1 MFQNRSNQKT
11 FNFFQTLQTHAG
23 HSSSDTRNLLSC
35 SSDSSLES
43 TPCDFHSLKDRS
55 ALKRHEYT
63 TSSDSERSLRD
74 DDLDQ
79 MARRFRIEKRKL
91 RKFMRLNS
99 IKVRRTADEEE
110 KVNRFKSRVVSLNR
124 RSGSESGGEAK
135 VVVF

>member
-1 MFQNRSNQKT
+1 M
-11 FNFFQTLQTHAG
+11 
-23 HSSSDTRNLLSC
+23 D
-35 SSDSSLES
+35 S
-43 TPCDFHSLKDRS
+43 TPCDFNSVKERS

-79 MARRFRIEKRKL
+79 MAEKFRIEKRKL

-99 IKVRRTADEEE
+99 IKVRRRGEEE
-110 KVNRFKSRVVSLNR
+110 EEVNVFKSRVVSLNKD
-124 RSGSESGGEAK
+124 SGSESGEEAK

>member
-1 MFQNRSNQKT
+1 MK
-11 FNFFQTLQTHAG
+11 
-23 HSSSDTRNLLSC
+23 
-35 SSDSSLES
+35 E
-43 TPCDFHSLKDRS
+43 RS

-79 MARRFRIEKRKL
+79 MAEKFRIEKRKL

-99 IKVRRTADEEE
+99 IKVRRKGEEE
-110 KVNRFKSRVVSLNR
+110 KVNVFKSRVVSLNKD
-124 RSGSESGGEAK
+124 SGSESGEEAK